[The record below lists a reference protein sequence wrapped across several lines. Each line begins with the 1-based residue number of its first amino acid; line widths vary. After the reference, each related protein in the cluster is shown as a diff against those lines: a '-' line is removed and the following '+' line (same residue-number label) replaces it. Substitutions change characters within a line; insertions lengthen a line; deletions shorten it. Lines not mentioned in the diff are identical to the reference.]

1 MSQFGNDPKL
11 TPVELKEIRERSD
24 RWASQERSAGVTQR
38 DLSPV
43 NASQA
48 AHDRA
53 DLLDH
58 IAILKQE
65 EITMFYSHLP
75 EEAVFCVDHGI
86 LPTGTSNLPIRSGV
100 WKCTSEGCDNES
112 VREGEYLRVLK
123 ARKEVGSGKH
133 RVK

>member
-53 DLLDH
+53 DLIDH
-58 IAILKQE
+58 IAIMQQE
-65 EITMFYSHLP
+65 YFDL
-75 EEAVFCVDHGI
+75 
-86 LPTGTSNLPIRSGV
+86 IRDM
-100 WKCTSEGCDNES
+100 K
-112 VREGEYLRVLK
+112 
-123 ARKEVGSGKH
+123 
-133 RVK
+133 